1 MKSFFTF
8 NYSQPS
14 EYHFSL
20 DSVLL
25 AQRVVQ
31 WFSEQTEAQ
40 QNKIQYVLDLCSGC
54 GIIGID
60 TMALLNV
67 ISLNKEKT
75 IYSIPKSIDFL
86 EVQDIYQQ
94 HFIKNIQFVE
104 KDLKSYLFY
113 QLNYNQV
120 QNYPEL
126 TEKYDLIICNP
137 PYFEKNKGILSDSEF
152 KNRCRFYIDSDFST
166 LIKSLIY
173 LLKKDGVAFVLIKDL
188 SMHGL
193 DLDDQLALFKKDLK
207 FEKQLPIRT
216 TDLFKITRC

>member
-25 AQRVVQ
+25 AQRVAQ

-40 QNKIQYVLDLCSGC
+40 QIKIEYVLDLCSGC

-60 TMALLNV
+60 TIALIKLN
-67 ISLNKEKT
+67 SSNKVNGL
-75 IYSIPKSIDFL
+75 YSMPKFIDFL
-86 EVQDIYQQ
+86 EVQEIYQQ

-104 KDLKSYLFY
+104 KDLKSYFFY
-113 QLNYNQV
+113 QLNYKQV
-120 QNYPEL
+120 RNYPEL
-126 TEKYDLIICNP
+126 NEKYDLIICNP
-137 PYFEKNKGILSDSEF
+137 PYFETDKGVLSVSDF
-152 KNRCRFYIDSDFST
+152 KNRCRFYIDSDFLT
-166 LIKSLIY
+166 LVKSLIY

-188 SMHGL
+188 KLHGINL
-193 DLDDQLALFKKDLK
+193 DRQLAQFKKDLK